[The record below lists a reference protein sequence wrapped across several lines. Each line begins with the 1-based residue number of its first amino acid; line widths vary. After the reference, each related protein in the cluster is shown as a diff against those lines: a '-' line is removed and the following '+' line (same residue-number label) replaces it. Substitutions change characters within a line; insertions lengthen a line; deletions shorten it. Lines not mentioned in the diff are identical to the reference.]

1 MLKLLPRSTL
11 LATASVAGSLLCGCS
26 EEHAAE
32 MQLPSAEVTVYK
44 AEPGAVE
51 IKDLLPGRVVAY
63 RTAEIRPQV
72 SGIVQKRLFEQG
84 SEVKEGQVLFQLN
97 AAPFKAEENSARAA
111 LARAEATI
119 ERART
124 QAERLKPL
132 IDADAISR
140 QSYDDAVSA
149 QRQAEA
155 DVMAARAALERRQLD
170 VAFAAIS
177 SPISGRV
184 DQAIM
189 TEGTLATAAE
199 SSPMAIVHQI
209 DPVFID
215 VRQPAARLDKIR
227 EAISSGNGDETG
239 EVDIFLPSGAPYP
252 VKGRLLFSGI
262 NVDPATGDILVR
274 VVVSNPDRLL
284 LPGLY
289 VQAALPRIRAKK
301 VITVPQQ
308 AVAHMPGGDAQV
320 MVVDPAGKVTPL
332 AVKTGDVHEGWYVIL
347 SGLKGGENVI
357 VEGQDRVMPD
367 APVKATPWRSATGID
382 AVPETRAPA
391 HDDEETP

>member
-1 MLKLLPRSTL
+1 MQKLLPRSTL
-11 LATASVAGSLLCGCS
+11 LFTVSVAGSLLCGCS
-26 EEHAAE
+26 DEHAVE
-32 MQLPSAEVTVYK
+32 MQMPPPEVTVYT

-132 IDADAISR
+132 IDVDAISR

-189 TEGTLATAAE
+189 TEGALATAAE

-227 EAISSGNGDETG
+227 EAIASGNGDETG
-239 EVDIFLPSGAPYP
+239 EVDIFLSSGTPYP

-262 NVDPATGDILVR
+262 SVDLATGDILVR
-274 VVVSNPDRLL
+274 VVVPNPDRLL

-289 VQAALPRIRAKK
+289 VQAALPRIRAKNA
-301 VITVPQQ
+301 ITVPQQ

-332 AVKTGDVHEGWYVIL
+332 SVKTGDIHDGCYVIL

-367 APVKATPWRSATGID
+367 APVKATPWRSAPRAD
-382 AVPETRAPA
+382 AAPGTRAPA
-391 HDDEETP
+391 HADEENP